1 MYSLCQGCRPDER
14 VASRM
19 VDGMRSTARAVVDSG
34 GGAHQNA
41 RAMKRLND
49 KVAIVTGA
57 AHGIGR
63 AISECF
69 AEEGAHVT
77 LVDVDAEAGEAA
89 AATIRERGGD
99 ARFCAGDVS
108 SIEDV
113 AKAVSMAAAHSGRI
127 DVLCNNAAH
136 LGEFHAVLESTTEEW
151 QKCIQ
156 VALLGTHHFT
166 QQVLPYM
173 IASKHGS
180 VVNIVSIQAMV
191 GCPTSVAYTTTK
203 AGLLGYTLSAA
214 YDYGRHNVRVNA
226 LCPGPI
232 QTRISPKPG
241 EPQYEW
247 QCAQTVLGRVGT
259 AREVAAAALFL
270 ASDEASYITGAVIPV
285 DGGWTSK

>member
-1 MYSLCQGCRPDER
+1 
-14 VASRM
+14 
-19 VDGMRSTARAVVDSG
+19 
-34 GGAHQNA
+34 
-41 RAMKRLND
+41 MKRLNE

-69 AEEGAHVT
+69 AEEGAHVM

-89 AATIRERGGD
+89 ATAIRERGGD

-113 AKAVSMAAAHSGRI
+113 ARAVSEAAAHSGRI

-136 LGEFHAVLESTTEEW
+136 LGEFHAVLESTPEEW

-166 QQVLPYM
+166 RQVLPYM

-232 QTRISPKPG
+232 QTRISPQPG
-241 EPQYEW
+241 DPNYEW

-259 AREVAAAALFL
+259 PREVAAAVLFL